1 MVTKKMMM
9 MMMVAVGALV
19 VVLVG
24 ANVHAGDEMPRSGFL
39 SDETYNKMQPDPD
52 KRVDWLYTNP
62 EADVSKYNKIML
74 DYVQFVFNDDDG
86 YNGIQADELV
96 VLAEAFHRA
105 IISEL
110 SEQFEF
116 TSSPGPGVLRL
127 RLALTNVR
135 AGRPVAGTVTTV
147 VPVGLALSA
156 VKKGV
161 TGSHIAVGAAS
172 FEGAMIDTETG
183 ELMGAAIDTREG
195 KKYQVSQSLSR
206 WGHVKG
212 AFEYWAK
219 SLATRLRDFASK
231 SKQD

>member
-1 MVTKKMMM
+1 MVSQKTMMLL
-9 MMMVAVGALV
+9 VAVGALV
-19 VVLVG
+19 VVLTG
-24 ANVHAGDEMPRSGFL
+24 AKVYAGDEMPRSGFL
-39 SDETYNKMQPDPD
+39 LDETYEKMKPDPD
-52 KRVDWLYTNP
+52 NRVDWLYANP
-62 EADVSKYNKIML
+62 EADTSRYDKIMM

-116 TSSPGPGVLRL
+116 TSSPGPGVMRL
-127 RLALTNVR
+127 RVALTNVR

-172 FEGAMIDTETG
+172 FEGSIIDTETG

-195 KKYQVSQSLSR
+195 KKYQVSQTLSR

-212 AFEYWAK
+212 AFDYWAK
-219 SLATRLRDFASK
+219 SLATRLSDYAK
-231 SKQD
+231 KPKQE